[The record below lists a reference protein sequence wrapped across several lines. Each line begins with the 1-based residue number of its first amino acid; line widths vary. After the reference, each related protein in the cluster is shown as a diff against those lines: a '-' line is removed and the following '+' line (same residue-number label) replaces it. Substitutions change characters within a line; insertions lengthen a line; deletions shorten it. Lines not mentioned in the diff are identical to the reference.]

1 MVSEKNGAWGQAIE
15 VAGALNAGAEQPGGG
30 VASVSCTSA
39 GNCAAGGSYGY
50 PYRMAFVINEKN
62 GVWGKA
68 IYTGPP
74 AQISDVGSVSCAS
87 PGNCVAAGRY
97 FDGNGT
103 RGFVVSEKNGVWG
116 KAITVAGAGSVS
128 CAPAGSC
135 AAVGGYKVQGS

>member
-1 MVSEKNGAWGQAIE
+1 VVSEKNGAWGQAIE

-50 PYRMAFVINEKN
+50 PYGSAFVINEKN